1 MTPLVWANFPLAAL
15 FLLAWIGI
23 PMWMTFKRP
32 EQPPDRSEAEAY
44 YQAKAALAQG
54 ESVITVPAAGMTVT
68 RQHMTATR
76 QVVPGRL
83 HAGAGL
89 ARRSHQVP
97 ARRHTRASA

>member
-32 EQPPDRSEAEAY
+32 ERAPDHSEAEAY
-44 YQAKAALAQG
+44 YQAKAALMQG
-54 ESVITVPAAGMTVT
+54 ESVVTVPAAGMTMT

-76 QVVPGRL
+76 QAVPGRR

-89 ARRSHQVP
+89 AKRSHRVP
-97 ARRHTRASA
+97 AGQHTRASA